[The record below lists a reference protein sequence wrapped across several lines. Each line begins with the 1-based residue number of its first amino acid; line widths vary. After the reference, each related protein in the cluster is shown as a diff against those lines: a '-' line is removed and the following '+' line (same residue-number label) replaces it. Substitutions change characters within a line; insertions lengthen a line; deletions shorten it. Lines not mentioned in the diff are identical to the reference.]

1 MPIQA
6 IQDCTSLHS
15 EGLPAPPEALTTGNL
30 KVRGLRTRRLDM
42 QPRRDLSQAE
52 SVMAGLVS
60 EGSPAPAA
68 AAAATAKI
76 PVLPVSSRYL
86 AHSGRPDERQ
96 RNAAAA
102 LA

>member
-1 MPIQA
+1 
-6 IQDCTSLHS
+6 
-15 EGLPAPPEALTTGNL
+15 
-30 KVRGLRTRRLDM
+30 
-42 QPRRDLSQAE
+42 
-52 SVMAGLVS
+52 MAGLVS